1 MLYWLLYKVND
12 YFIVFATNLEFVK
25 QQLMFFRGCCYCFN
39 RCECSLV
46 IYVFRPRQKSCV
58 TEILPFF
65 LTFIHESTYNIADY
79 YREGRFLDCYIL
91 SKTGR
96 LASSI
101 FIVFQYFNKLY
112 VYVYIHIYYETNSIK
127 DILLYHHVL
136 YELYRVSTLYIQCR
150 RQNSN
155 DLRLCSTK
163 SFKESCNSHVSFH
176 ASMHDHPFSGRN
188 E

>member
-1 MLYWLLYKVND
+1 MMLYWLPYKVND
-12 YFIVFATNLEFVK
+12 YFIVFATDLEFVK

-91 SKTGR
+91 SNTGR
-96 LASSI
+96 LASCI
-101 FIVFQYFNKLY
+101 FIVLQYYINIK
-112 VYVYIHIYYETNSIK
+112 VYIQ
-127 DILLYHHVL
+127 ILNGAYMKV
-136 YELYRVSTLYIQCR
+136 V
-150 RQNSN
+150 
-155 DLRLCSTK
+155 
-163 SFKESCNSHVSFH
+163 
-176 ASMHDHPFSGRN
+176 RN
-188 E
+188 EQYQGHIIIFSCSL